1 MFDNRIYLNGG
12 GKGVG
17 KTPASYDFF
26 IKEQIRIK
34 EEVESSK
41 RLEERRIKE
50 EADLKETNEKIKEL
64 KTIQKAQEEKRLAQ
78 QRDIRDKESQIKLF
92 QDRIEKE
99 KDYTNS
105 RYQQMVIKEKELE
118 GIRIDPRLS
127 ENQPSAINQ
136 DDLLQ
141 HAILHSQYLLQKQ
154 EIERLNLL
162 LLECENNL
170 KRYISDDEDSYHY
183 YKYLKY
189 KKKYYHLIF
198 SLSHSSK

>member
-1 MFDNRIYLNGG
+1 M
-12 GKGVG
+12 
-17 KTPASYDFF
+17 
-26 IKEQIRIK
+26 
-34 EEVESSK
+34 
-41 RLEERRIKE
+41 EERRIKE
-50 EADLKETNEKIKEL
+50 EADLKEANEKFKKLE
-64 KTIQKAQEEKRLAQ
+64 TIQKAQEEKRLAQ
-78 QRDIRDKESQIKLF
+78 QQDIRDKELLIKLF
-92 QDRIEKE
+92 QDRMKIEEENTK
-99 KDYTNS
+99 S
-105 RYQQMVIKEKELE
+105 RHQQMVMVDKELKE
-118 GIRIDPRLS
+118 IRIDPRLS

-136 DDLLQ
+136 DDLLQKLKKDQ